1 LFRSTDEDSKQNS
14 LQWWRREPEE
24 HFADDS
30 KLLLGLANEVKER
43 MKKGLA
49 YPSTAT
55 RALEKQGAFGLNDLE
70 TAYALS
76 APFVAGTGTVGVV
89 ESSLQ
94 KRNLTHHGLCRLL
107 E

>member
-1 LFRSTDEDSKQNS
+1 
-14 LQWWRREPEE
+14 
-24 HFADDS
+24 
-30 KLLLGLANEVKER
+30 

-89 ESSLQ
+89 EFSLP
-94 KRNLTHHGLCRLL
+94 KRSITHGLCRLL
-107 E
+107 GSLISSSVSAALLRVLLHTELKYSGHASLPADNEESPRGA